1 MACTFLLIEKETCG
15 MIMPHLWKRLSA
27 RSRGYRDNSL
37 ATLAAGLW
45 LGLYPQLHLG
55 TYSTLTRDKWIIM
68 FCLFFFTI
76 VCILNDGIRHRLAR
90 PVLFPSVLA
99 GCLIGWICLSCLL
112 SKYNADFWWLGASV
126 RKEGL
131 LTQFCYILLF
141 LCFSCAGVNLAPLYG
156 CTAFGVLLFA
166 MVIFAQRAGYNPFG
180 LYPKGTSYA
189 NSPAFQ
195 GTIGNIDMGTGY
207 LCLVSGFFFS
217 SLSGIIAGRKRIP
230 LFSPAKNDRF
240 IFLSSLLG
248 LLLSVC
254 LILTMGVQF
263 GIISLSAVLLF
274 AVLEYVPPRYR
285 ISLILLLL
293 ILILLFAWFY
303 PGKTG
308 GLWELH
314 EILHGRLRLS
324 FGSNRLA
331 VWWYSL
337 GLAGE
342 SLLLGGGSDTFE
354 PRFNAWLKQNG
365 LMIPKEQD
373 GLVLP
378 DYFDNPHNEYLAQL
392 INHGLPAMLLYI
404 ALLLTVLFHP
414 RFRRSPF
421 RLAVAA
427 YAVQAFFSF
436 SVCIVAPMFWVVLGL
451 CCSVSDE
458 SAVISLV
465 PGQT

>member
-1 MACTFLLIEKETCG
+1 

-141 LCFSCAGVNLAPLYG
+141 LCFSCAGINLAPLYG

-195 GTIGNIDMGTGY
+195 GPIGNIDMGTGY

-240 IFLSSLLG
+240 IFLS
-248 LLLSVC
+248 
-254 LILTMGVQF
+254 
-263 GIISLSAVLLF
+263 
-274 AVLEYVPPRYR
+274 